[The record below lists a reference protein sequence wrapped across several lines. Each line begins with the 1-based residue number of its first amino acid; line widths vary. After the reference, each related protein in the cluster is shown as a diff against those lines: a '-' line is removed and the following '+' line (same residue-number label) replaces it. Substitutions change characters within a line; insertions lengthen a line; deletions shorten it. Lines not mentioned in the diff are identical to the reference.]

1 MQYLLT
7 NAYFFSKIII
17 GTFSVGPIRY
27 WEHLLGK
34 HFIKKE
40 GEKNNENIYAK

>member
-17 GTFSVGPIRY
+17 GTFSVGPVGIGNTY
-27 WEHLLGK
+27 WEGNL
-34 HFIKKE
+34 
-40 GEKNNENIYAK
+40 